1 MFQRGDD
8 VDGDVVEVEDD
19 GEGGGLVH
27 GHEVPLKVPDNLC
40 GESPLGPVHADG
52 EEYYTRQIFNNSLLD
67 VQWLSFA

>member
-1 MFQRGDD
+1 M
-8 VDGDVVEVEDD
+8 
-19 GEGGGLVH
+19 VH

-67 VQWLSFA
+67 VQWLNFA